1 MNEVSKIA
9 LPELPEL
16 SVSRRTFVGGAAGL
30 TFAMTVSGLVTE
42 AVAATG
48 RDGDNTVNAYVTIR
62 PDDTITIMS
71 PAAEMGQGIMT

>member
-30 TFAMTVSGLVTE
+30 TFAMTVSGVVTE
-42 AVAATG
+42 AVA
-48 RDGDNTVNAYVTIR
+48 
-62 PDDTITIMS
+62 
-71 PAAEMGQGIMT
+71 